1 MIKIKTKLVKNILA
15 LTMVGTLAI
24 TSAATQVAAAVD
36 TECVEPL
43 SIDSCAA
50 NIKSIFKTKY
60 PEQADMIDKI
70 VDRATKSEEFI
81 YIFEQEGASAFR
93 IIENSL
99 IDTLDSS
106 ASPCAS
112 TDETYYTSYFIPEVK
127 QINSNFCGPAS
138 TVMAL
143 IGSGA
148 PDYYTTNMTLTNRWQ
163 QNVANQMP
171 QSKGDVAYVYEVT
184 DIMKNNVA
192 DRNNYSYDYRGFWDN
207 SYSTYLKAL
216 DYLEISLIYDAVP
229 ILMVDSTKWFNYYS
243 GGDYRHYMVV
253 ECVDIVAEEITVVD
267 PNNLNN
273 KYFGRHNIS
282 FAEFKEMCLNTDE
295 FWIIAYMRS

>member
-1 MIKIKTKLVKNILA
+1 MKIKLVKILSA
-15 LTMVGTLAI
+15 LTMIGTLVA
-24 TSAATQVAAAVD
+24 TSPVTQVAEAVN
-36 TECVEPL
+36 TECAGYL

-50 NIKSIFKTKY
+50 DIKSIYKAKY
-60 PEQADMIDKI
+60 PEQADLIDKI

-81 YIFEQEGASAFR
+81 YSFEQEGASAFR

-112 TDETYYTSYFIPEVK
+112 TDEIYYTSYSIPAVK
-127 QINSNFCGPAS
+127 QINNYFCGPAS

-148 PDYYTTNMTLTNRWQ
+148 SGYYYTTNTTVTNKWQ

-171 QSKGDVAYVYEVT
+171 QSKGNSAYVYEIT
-184 DIMKNNVA
+184 NIMKNNVA
-192 DRNNYSYDYRGFWDN
+192 GRNNYSYDYRGFWDN
-207 SYSTYLKAL
+207 TYASYSNAL
-216 DYLEISLIYDAVP
+216 DYLELSLAYDAVP
-229 ILMVDSTKWFNYYS
+229 ILLVDSTKWFDYY
-243 GGDYRHYMVV
+243 GGVGYRHYMVV

-273 KYFGRHNIS
+273 KYFGRHYIS
-282 FAEFKEMCLNTDE
+282 FAEFKEMCLNTEE
-295 FWIIAYMRS
+295 FYIIAYMRG